1 MAPRGHTLLLRR
13 TLRERLRLCKEL
25 VDTLGKLGA
34 AGGGGDRASLAR
46 AAHQVGL
53 WSGVSTGATV
63 EFRWSIPG
71 LGKGYLPQAN

>member
-1 MAPRGHTLLLRR
+1 MAPRGHTLLLKR

-25 VDTLGKLGA
+25 VDTLGKLGG
-34 AGGGGDRASLAR
+34 AGGRASLAR